1 MAYDE
6 GLAHRI
12 RELVVDDLDVTE
24 KRMFGGLAFLVNGHM
39 SVAVSGS
46 GGLMSRADP
55 DEVDR
60 LLLEDGV
67 TPFEMRGKPLRG
79 WLRVSESRLESDDDL
94 RAWVERGLEVARS
107 LPVKP

>member
-6 GLAHRI
+6 GLAQRI
-12 RELVVDDLDVTE
+12 RDLVVDDLDVTE

-46 GGLMSRADP
+46 GGLMSRAEPEDA
-55 DEVDR
+55 ER
-60 LLLEDGV
+60 LVLEAGV
-67 TPFEMRGKPLRG
+67 EPFEMRGKALRG

-94 RAWVERGLEVARS
+94 RAWVERGLDVARS